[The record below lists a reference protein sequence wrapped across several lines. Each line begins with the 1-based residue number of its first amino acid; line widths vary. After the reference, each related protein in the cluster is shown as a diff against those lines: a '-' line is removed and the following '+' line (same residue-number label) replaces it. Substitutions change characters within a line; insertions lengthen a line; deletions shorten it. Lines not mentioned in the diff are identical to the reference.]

1 MRNDVLL
8 APQQGQSDM
17 TGIGE
22 ISRFTD
28 LIERRLGDGLPG
40 EQAVGLQQ
48 FYEALPDADKLG
60 FASALIQHLVLER
73 HLRKQARRSRPF
85 LRGGA

>member
-1 MRNDVLL
+1 
-8 APQQGQSDM
+8 M

-48 FYEALPDADKLG
+48 MYEALPDADKLG
-60 FASALIQHLVLER
+60 FVSAVIQLAVAER
-73 HLRKQARRSRPF
+73 HLRNRARRSRPF
-85 LRGGA
+85 LKGGA